1 MALILSKK
9 RFSMTI
15 RLLLGVV
22 AVFAISSTV
31 EAAKSKSEKG
41 TITKVQQDSGKESG
55 SITVKITPK
64 NSKGNTNATTTSE
77 EKTFKITESTKLET
91 TSGKKKDATNSPA
104 KFNDLKE
111 GNGVIVSSNNKKG
124 VESVKITKAKKKKK
138 TNA

>member
-1 MALILSKK
+1 M
-9 RFSMTI
+9 
-15 RLLLGVV
+15 
-22 AVFAISSTV
+22 
-31 EAAKSKSEKG
+31 
-41 TITKVQQDSGKESG
+41 
-55 SITVKITPK
+55 KITPK

-91 TSGKKKDATNSPA
+91 TSGKKKDTTNSPA

-111 GNGVIVSSNNKKG
+111 GNGVIVSSNKKKG

>member
-1 MALILSKK
+1 
-9 RFSMTI
+9 MTI

-31 EAAKSKSEKG
+31 EAAKSKPEKG

-91 TSGKKKDATNSPA
+91 TSGKKKDTTNSPA

-111 GNGVIVSSNNKKG
+111 GNGVIVSSNKKKG